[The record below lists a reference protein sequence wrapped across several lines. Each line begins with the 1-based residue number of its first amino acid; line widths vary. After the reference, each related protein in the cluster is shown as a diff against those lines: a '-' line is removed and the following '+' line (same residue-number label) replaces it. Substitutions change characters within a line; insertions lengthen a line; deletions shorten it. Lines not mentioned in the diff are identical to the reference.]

1 MCHKLACMITDFL
14 LCKNTIK
21 KEDAE
26 IYQYGYD
33 LLIYTVLQILL
44 LCILGTLF
52 GQKFSTIVYIVV
64 FVSLRQ
70 YVGGYHAST
79 RLGCTMVTVI
89 SYLVVMGLIIIE
101 NTWYESLFFWVLAI
115 AFCAWVIIRYAPVEN
130 GNKPL
135 SGRQV
140 KQNRKSGC
148 MLFIMYMVIALLV
161 RLLSRRI
168 SNSIIFT
175 VMAVAV
181 LMIIQKKKGGKTHDE
196 ASC

>member
-1 MCHKLACMITDFL
+1 
-14 LCKNTIK
+14 
-21 KEDAE
+21 
-26 IYQYGYD
+26 
-33 LLIYTVLQILL
+33 
-44 LCILGTLF
+44 
-52 GQKFSTIVYIVV
+52 
-64 FVSLRQ
+64 
-70 YVGGYHAST
+70 
-79 RLGCTMVTVI
+79 MVTVI